1 MNNYDKLN
9 ELHELFSKGV
19 ISQVEFEQFKQKL
32 LNESSE
38 EKKPSNNLNTRN
50 PKLLKRLIFLTLTIV
65 FFSIG
70 SYKEYD
76 KENTTDNL
84 ERTIT
89 FGVVVGLSAAA
100 LASIAMA
107 FVSGYGPVVML
118 VGALVGSVFGGMA
131 GSALG
136 EEIGDAIWG
145 DENRTAASAGEGK
158 NKAIDFKSVGM
169 Q

>member
-19 ISQVEFEQFKQKL
+19 ISQEEFEQFKKKL

-38 EKKPSNNLNTRN
+38 EKKRPNNLNTHN
-50 PKLLKRLIFLTLTIV
+50 PKFLKRLIVLILTLV
-65 FFSIG
+65 FFGIG
-70 SYKEYD
+70 LYQEYD
-76 KENTTDNL
+76 KENTMDNL
-84 ERTIT
+84 GRTIT
-89 FGVVVGLSAAA
+89 FGIVVGLSAAA
-100 LASIAMA
+100 LASVGMA

-118 VGALVGSVFGGMA
+118 VGALVGGVLGVMG

-145 DENRTAASAGEGK
+145 NENATAVSAGRGK
-158 NKAIDFKSVGM
+158 DKAIDFKSVGM